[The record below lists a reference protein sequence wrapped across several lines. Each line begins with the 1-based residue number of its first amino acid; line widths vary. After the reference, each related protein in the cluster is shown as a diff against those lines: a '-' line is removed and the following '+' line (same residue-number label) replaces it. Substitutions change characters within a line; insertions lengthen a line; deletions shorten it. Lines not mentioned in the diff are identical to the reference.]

1 MIAALDGEPPTG
13 GEHRS
18 GFVTIVGRPNVGKST
33 LLNAMVGAKV
43 SIVSDKP
50 QTTRNTVRGV
60 ATRDDVQVVF
70 IDTPGLHRPRTRLGE
85 RLNRR
90 ALDALEEVDA
100 VVVVAEADADVGPG
114 DRFVSEHA
122 LAVST
127 PAVAVVNKVDQA
139 SPEDIA
145 AQLAR
150 LEELGEF
157 DAYVPVSA
165 LTGDGV
171 DALFEEI
178 RARLPTGPQYYPDGE
193 LTDQPDAFLA
203 AEIVREKLLEV
214 TRDEVPHSIAVVV
227 DEIEDRPNGV
237 LAIDAVVLVER
248 ESQKGIVIGKR
259 GAVLKQVGTR
269 AREEL
274 EGIFG
279 TRVFLETHV
288 RVEKD
293 WQRRDH
299 ALDRL
304 GY

>member
-1 MIAALDGEPPTG
+1 MTAAADGHPPTDG
-13 GEHRS
+13 DHRS

-43 SIVSDKP
+43 SIISDKP

-60 ATRDDVQVVF
+60 ATLDGAQVVF

-90 ALDALEEVDA
+90 ALDALEEVD
-100 VVVVAEADADVGPG
+100 VVVVVVEADAEVGPG

-122 LAVST
+122 LAVRT
-127 PAVAVVNKVDQA
+127 PAIAAVNKVDRA

-145 AQLAR
+145 AQLVR
-150 LEELGEF
+150 LGELGEF
-157 DAYVPVSA
+157 DAFVPVSA

-171 DALFEEI
+171 DALFGEI
-178 RARLPTGPQYYPDGE
+178 TARLPAGPRYYPDGE

-248 ESQKGIVIGKR
+248 DSQKGIVIGKQ
-259 GAVLKQVGTR
+259 GAVLKQVGMR

-274 EGIFG
+274 EAIFG

>member
-1 MIAALDGEPPTG
+1 MTGGADVGAPIG

-18 GFVTIVGRPNVGKST
+18 GFVTIAGRPNVGKST

-60 ATRDDVQVVF
+60 ATCDDVQAVF

-90 ALDALEEVDA
+90 ALDALEEVD
-100 VVVVAEADADVGPG
+100 VVVVVVEADAEVGPG
-114 DRFVSEHA
+114 DRFVSQHA

-127 PAVAVVNKVDQA
+127 PAIVAVNKVDRA

-150 LEELGEF
+150 LEGLGDF
-157 DAYVPVSA
+157 DAYVPVAA

-171 DALFEEI
+171 DALFGEI
-178 RARLPTGPQYYPDGE
+178 RARLPAGPRYYPDGE

-214 TRDEVPHSIAVVV
+214 TRDEVPHSIAVVI

-259 GAVLKQVGTR
+259 GAVLKAVGTR

>member
-1 MIAALDGEPPTG
+1 MTEDADVGSPIG

-18 GFVTIVGRPNVGKST
+18 GFVTIAGRPNVGKST

-60 ATRDDVQVVF
+60 ATCNDVQAVF

-90 ALDALEEVDA
+90 ALDALEEVD
-100 VVVVAEADADVGPG
+100 VVVVVIEADAEVGPG
-114 DRFVSEHA
+114 DRFVSQHA

-127 PAVAVVNKVDQA
+127 PAIVAVNKVDRA

-150 LEELGEF
+150 LEGLGDF
-157 DAYVPVSA
+157 DAYVPVAA

-171 DALFEEI
+171 DVLFGEI
-178 RARLPTGPQYYPDGE
+178 CARLPAGPRYYPDGE

-214 TRDEVPHSIAVVV
+214 TRDEVPHSIAVVI

-259 GAVLKQVGTR
+259 GAVLKAVGTR

>member
-1 MIAALDGEPPTG
+1 MTTGAGEAPG
-13 GEHRS
+13 GRAEHRS
-18 GFVTIVGRPNVGKST
+18 GFVTVVGRPNVGKST
-33 LLNAMVGAKV
+33 LLNALVGAKV

-60 ATRDDVQVVF
+60 ATRDDLQVVF

-90 ALDALEEVDA
+90 ALDTLEEVD
-100 VVVVAEADADVGPG
+100 VVVAVVEADAEVGPG
-114 DRFVSEHA
+114 DRFVAEHA

-127 PAVAVVNKVDQA
+127 PTIAVVNKVDRA
-139 SPEDIA
+139 SPEEIA
-145 AQLAR
+145 AQLVR
-150 LEELGEF
+150 LGELGEF

-165 LTGDGV
+165 LTGDG
-171 DALFEEI
+171 AEELFEEI
-178 RARLPTGPQYYPDGE
+178 AARLPAGPRYYPEGE
-193 LTDQPDAFLA
+193 LTDQPDALLA
-203 AEIVREKLLEV
+203 AEILREKLLEV
-214 TRDEVPHSIAVVV
+214 TRDELPHSIAVTV

-237 LAIDAVVLVER
+237 VAVNAVVLVER
-248 ESQKGIVIGKR
+248 DSQKGIVIGKQ
-259 GAVLKQVGTR
+259 GAVLKQVGAR

-279 TRVFLETHV
+279 ARVFLETHV